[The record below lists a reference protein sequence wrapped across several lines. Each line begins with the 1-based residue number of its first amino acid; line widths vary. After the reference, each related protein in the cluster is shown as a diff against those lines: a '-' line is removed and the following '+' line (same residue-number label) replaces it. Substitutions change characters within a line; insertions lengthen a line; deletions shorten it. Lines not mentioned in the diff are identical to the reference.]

1 MNTLEA
7 LGTELSSDQLE
18 TVDGGFWPI
27 VIFALYAVVGY
38 GVGRAIGG

>member
-7 LGTELSSDQLE
+7 LGTELTGDQME
-18 TVDGGFWPI
+18 AVDGGFWPL

-38 GVGRAIGG
+38 GVGQAIGG